1 MNDPRSDRTDPT
13 TEQLRADI
21 DSGRTGSKI
30 SKGDPAASPLGTDD
44 EAAGTPPS
52 GAAVAA
58 ARAAEVKTTPKTPPE
73 EAPSGPLM
81 RYWPFLVIGAVA
93 VFAFLVLAQ

>member
-1 MNDPRSDRTDPT
+1 MNDPRAPGANPT
-13 TEQLRADI
+13 TDQLRADI

-44 EAAGTPPS
+44 EAAGTPAGPE
-52 GAAVAA
+52 AVAM
-58 ARAAEVKTTPKTPPE
+58 ARAAEVKTAPKPAPE

-93 VFAFLVLAQ
+93 VFAFVILAQ